1 VQVNL
6 PSESDVLSYLA
17 SATWDLV
24 RSVVILAV
32 LSAAVFRA
40 ALDFGGRAIVQ
51 RWWIEGWLDSA
62 AVEAL
67 NQGEAGLGLY
77 SLDYHQLCAQ
87 ISTATQFDLHEKRIA
102 SPLLKAFVGRDL
114 VDDLPKLRSTDADA
128 RVQERLSQNVERQ
141 IDLLQAFM
149 AQSMSR
155 FTNDATIAISFGL
168 ISLLLALAY
177 VPGYRPLAD
186 ITALLCLFQSLA
198 ALGDARFAR
207 SAWIRW
213 LRLLIP
219 AFIVIV
225 LVVTLTP
232 VAPVDLTPMLLVVV
246 SGYGGGML
254 SPIVVTALT
263 RLYASR

>member
-1 VQVNL
+1 VPVNL
-6 PSESDVLSYLA
+6 PSESDILSYLA
-17 SATWDLV
+17 SATWDLI

-32 LSAAVFRA
+32 LSAAIFRA
-40 ALDFGGRAIVQ
+40 SLDFGVRAVVQ
-51 RWWIEGWLDSA
+51 GWWIEHWLDPA

-67 NQGEAGLGLY
+67 NQGEAGAGLY

-87 ISTATQFDLHEKRIA
+87 ISGATQFDLSEKRAA
-102 SPLLKAFVGRDL
+102 SPLLKAFVSEESI
-114 VDDLPKLRSTDADA
+114 DDLQKLQLADSDA
-128 RVQERLSQNVERQ
+128 RAQERLSQNVERQ
-141 IDLLQAFM
+141 IDMLQAFM
-149 AQSMSR
+149 AQAMSR

-168 ISLLLALAY
+168 ISLLLALAHSI
-177 VPGYRPLAD
+177 GYGPLAE
-186 ITALLCLFQSLA
+186 IAGLLCLLQTLA

-207 SAWIRW
+207 STWIRW

-225 LVVTLTP
+225 LVLTLTP
-232 VAPVDLTPMLLVVV
+232 SVVVDLTPMLLVVV
-246 SGYGGGML
+246 TGYSGGML